1 MGLFRLFFGREKEK
15 MTLQEALD
23 QVDELKPNMM
33 SRKLKVKYLT
43 EIEQLIHQEI
53 VMTHEHTEEQETLPA
68 YSEDSDDGT
77 VLIVPDPYSM
87 VYVYWLMSKIDIQNQ
102 EDTRYNIDRA
112 HFENAYDTMSD
123 WWTRRHMPV
132 QKTREFRL

>member
-1 MGLFRLFFGREKEK
+1 ML
-15 MTLQEALD
+15 
-23 QVDELKPNMM
+23 

-43 EIEQLIHQEI
+43 EIEQLIHSEI
-53 VMTHEHTEEQETLPA
+53 LMNHVHTPEQETVPA
-68 YSEDSDDGT
+68 YTEDTDPGT

-102 EDTRYNIDRA
+102 EDGRYNIDRT
-112 HFENAYDTMSD
+112 HFENAYETMSD
-123 WWTRRHMPV
+123 WWTRKHMPI